1 MSRDWLCLT
10 ILTKTVFLA
19 ASIFDA
25 AQRGS
30 FQTIRYLLDNKLATV
45 HDVDAQGATALHY
58 ATLANNDVC
67 VKYLIDKGAFV
78 DAPAGDL
85 KATPLHWAS
94 R

>member
-1 MSRDWLCLT
+1 MVSSYYSN
-10 ILTKTVFLA
+10 LA
-19 ASIFDA
+19 TTTIFDA

-30 FQTIRYLLDNKLATV
+30 FQTIRYLLDNKLASV
-45 HDVDAQGATALHY
+45 NDVDAQGATALHY

-67 VKYLIDKGAFV
+67 VKYLIDKGAMV

-85 KATPLHWAS
+85 AATPLHWAS

>member
-1 MSRDWLCLT
+1 MT
-10 ILTKTVFLA
+10 VLTKALLIA

-45 HDVDAQGATALHY
+45 RDVDAQGATALHY

-67 VKYLIDKGAFV
+67 VKYLIDKGAVV